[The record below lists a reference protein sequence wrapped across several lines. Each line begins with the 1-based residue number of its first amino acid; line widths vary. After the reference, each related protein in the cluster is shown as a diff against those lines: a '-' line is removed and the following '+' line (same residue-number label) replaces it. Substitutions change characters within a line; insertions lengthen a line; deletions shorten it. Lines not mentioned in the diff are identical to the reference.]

1 MDTHAHGVELSAKDI
16 FHRLQTFLSHTT
28 TKLQFHSTGLPMDFN
43 ALASQLAGLGPPP
56 PGISN
61 SIHMPN
67 NGMSESF
74 MNLLYR
80 NAQLETELRL
90 VKDQLAQAQ
99 QSTQYLLRL
108 LSGSS
113 NLQPAHNMNNGAEP
127 PSDTILPVMRKDSV
141 TEVLE
146 KPKESV
152 PAAPLVNFEGTD
164 SLLDL
169 NAVEAAA
176 GNTEPALQA
185 HIHPRKLKPDSIGL
199 GISQTSSSRSSIA
212 MTTTEEATPSSS
224 FANPSFRQQQ
234 QQPGF
239 TIRQSDGT
247 SMFVPTPSMDNP
259 LETPFRSMTSS
270 ESLPILGHEHRSL
283 AGKAFVWVEMTSEEL
298 TEVIARYAKEHP
310 RHTAE
315 EYRSYFEDVIR
326 PAYHQQERERAQA
339 REARG
344 ENGSVAKDIGEPS
357 TNSSQF
363 GGEQEG
369 AAEASSLEGES
380 SGEPI
385 ETQTLVD
392 EIPTVVEKVPPEV
405 KDDVCNSELANVASS
420 TSVRF
425 LEEKSSEALLTRA
438 GPRSDEQTPP
448 NGLGAEFDA
457 IGGSLVAKEL
467 EFEASGDFAP
477 EPELVLAAANVTPST
492 TVTSTPSTADYQPP
506 RLYNP
511 AALGDAKILQAE
523 FQNRVP
529 SRGRRHMD
537 RSSRPERHDSKVSN
551 YPGGCDRQGFN
562 NTSYITYPNEIQD
575 LFATAAECDEHPQRS
590 VLVTNIPPSTTLL
603 DVLSTIHS
611 GQIFSS
617 IFLDTSGM
625 RTNPP
630 ISTATALLTF
640 VHGRDALDFTK
651 NSIQHPFSVQLL
663 PTVSRPIHP
672 SIGSSTRI
680 LSISDPKNIWTPN
693 EVVLRLIANGVPHPL
708 KAESSTETPG
718 LLLFHFASM
727 PEAQVA
733 YHAISRDYAFFGNVE
748 KGYFKDPC
756 DNNKPLPTHRDE
768 DPVQVQDTTTPLNPS
783 QHHSKPQKQQQN
795 VDETDGSEVETS
807 HTLLSVDPVNQS
819 SLLKSHSQLPPPPP
833 PCPAKT
839 IPYSSGI
846 HTKIPYQSIMFE
858 G

>member
-1 MDTHAHGVELSAKDI
+1 MALNRARRISSTI
-16 FHRLQTFLSHTT
+16 FKRPSSSPQPSRNSIALD
-28 TKLQFHSTGLPMDFN
+28 LPMEFN
-43 ALASQLAGLGPPP
+43 ALGSQLAGLGSTPH
-56 PGISN
+56 GSSN
-61 SIHMPN
+61 VIPVPH

-99 QSTQYLLRL
+99 QSTQYLLRI
-108 LSGSS
+108 LSESS
-113 NLQPAHNMNNGAEP
+113 NPQPAHNVDNSANP
-127 PSDTILPVMRKDSV
+127 RLDTIFPVARKDSV

-146 KPKESV
+146 KPKESS

-185 HIHPRKLKPDSIGL
+185 HLHPRKLKPDSIGL
-199 GISQTSSSRSSIA
+199 GISQTNSSRSSFA
-212 MTTTEEATPSSS
+212 MTITEEATPSSS
-224 FANPSFRQQQ
+224 FANPSVRQQQ

-247 SMFVPTPSMDNP
+247 SMFVPTPPMDDP
-259 LETPFRSMTSS
+259 TETSFRSMTSS
-270 ESLPILGHEHRSL
+270 EPLPILGHEHRSL
-283 AGKAFVWVEMTSEEL
+283 AGKAFVWVEMTPEEL

-344 ENGSVAKDIGEPS
+344 DNVSVAKDIGEPS
-357 TNSSQF
+357 TNSSQS

-369 AAEASSLEGES
+369 AAEASSPENES

-385 ETQTLVD
+385 ETQKLVD
-392 EIPTVVEKVPPEV
+392 ENPAVGEMVPPEV
-405 KDDVCNSELANVASS
+405 KGDVCSAELASVASR
-420 TSVRF
+420 TSVQA
-425 LEEKSSEALLTRA
+425 LEEKSSEALFTRA

-523 FQNRVP
+523 FQTRVP

-537 RSSRPERHDSKVSN
+537 RNSRPERHDSKAPGYPEGCVRPGFSN
-551 YPGGCDRQGFN
+551 TAY
-562 NTSYITYPNEIQD
+562 TTYPNEIPD
-575 LFATAAECDEHPQRS
+575 LFAAAAEGDEHPQRT
-590 VLVTNIPPSTTLL
+590 VLITNIPPSTTLL

-611 GQIFSS
+611 GQILSS
-617 IFLDTSGM
+617 IFVDTSSM
-625 RTNPP
+625 RTKPT
-630 ISTATALLTF
+630 ISTATALITF
-640 VHGRDALDFTK
+640 LHGRDALDFTK
-651 NSIQHPFSVQLL
+651 HSTKHPFSVQLL

-672 SIGSSTRI
+672 SNGLQTRI
-680 LSISDPKNIWTPN
+680 LSISDPKTIWTPN
-693 EVVLRLIANGVPHPL
+693 EVALRLIANGVPHPL
-708 KAESSTETPG
+708 KAESSPETAG

-727 PEAQVA
+727 AEAQLA

-748 KGYFKDPC
+748 KGYFADPC
-756 DNNKPLPTHRDE
+756 AKSLATNEDEVESIKPLPLSTA
-768 DPVQVQDTTTPLNPS
+768 
-783 QHHSKPQKQQQN
+783 
-795 VDETDGSEVETS
+795 TDEVEDAAHSSSTDSKSSSSSSATS
-807 HTLLSVDPVNQS
+807 QNDPGIN
-819 SLLKSHSQLPPPPP
+819 LKDTSTPTQPLQVPEKNNVSNSQPP
-833 PCPAKT
+833 ASTKS

-846 HTKIPYQSIMFE
+846 HSKIPYQSIMFE